1 MAAASKAR
9 KAQEAKDLA
18 RKNKEMKRRLE
29 MHRQTQRTDD
39 NLDDEEA
46 GRARAEYAAR
56 SKARREQEERALDK
70 ANNSIFGKINKTG
83 VRTDDDIMGTNVYLT
98 LNICTHTHTV
108 THTHLRHLTPTIAT
122 LPLQLPPVCAIL
134 MGDVRVW

>member
-98 LNICTHTHTV
+98 LNICTHTHT
-108 THTHLRHLTPTIAT
+108 HSHSYTP
-122 LPLQLPPVCAIL
+122 
-134 MGDVRVW
+134 